1 MFTSKNFYILFIQIL
16 ITLTTFYILEIS
28 YRFLSKNDNI
38 DLKVML
44 YQIGKNFKNEKDFII
59 YHPNQK
65 IRHMTLFTKR
75 EIKSLKDI
83 IIETDYFI
91 ETNNLGL
98 VMKNEISQND
108 NVILIIG
115 DSFTE
120 GQGDIPWFYKLEDT
134 NYNQVKLMNLGIMGS
149 GPMGWL
155 SLTNYVKNK
164 NKLKIEG
171 AVINII
177 LPDLLRQ
184 KWTLNQRQID
194 CLQNG
199 FCEYKG
205 AFQGIDFNEYNTYEK
220 IINYE
225 FINKDRKIGSGN
237 DIKINQGFIT
247 FVKSILKK
255 SKLLK
260 DIYYGFVK
268 KNFMDKKIYE
278 NNINAILKINQ
289 ISKDNLYVNIVSTK
303 KINQNNYKLNNNYNN
318 FIEFLKI
325 KKINYSFCNIDADG
339 FHKYDDHPNKKG
351 YNQLKEC
358 TSKSLLNL
366 NNIN

>member
-1 MFTSKNFYILFIQIL
+1 MFKSKNFYIIFIQIL
-16 ITLTTFYILEIS
+16 IAFTTFLILEIS

-65 IRHMTLFTKR
+65 IRHITLFTKKK
-75 EIKSLKDI
+75 IKSLKDI

-98 VMKNEISQND
+98 VMKNEIYQND

-120 GQGDIPWFYKLEDT
+120 GQGDKPWFYKLEDT

-177 LPDLLRQ
+177 LPDLVRE
-184 KWTLNQRQID
+184 KWIHNKKQID
-194 CLQNG
+194 CLKNG
-199 FCEYKG
+199 LCNYRG
-205 AFQGIDFNEYNTYEK
+205 AFQGVDFNKLSSYDEIK
-220 IINYE
+220 NYE
-225 FINKDRKIGSGN
+225 FINRNRKIGAGN
-237 DIKINQGFIT
+237 DIKNNEVFLSFI
-247 FVKSILKK
+247 KSILKQ

-260 DIYYGFVK
+260 DIYYGFIK
-268 KNFMDKKIYE
+268 KNFINTEIYR
-278 NNINAILKINQ
+278 NNLNAISKINQ
-289 ISKDNLYVNIVSTK
+289 ISKNNLFINIISTK
-303 KINQNNYKLNNNYNN
+303 KVNFNNYKSKDIYND
-318 FIEFLKI
+318 FIEFLNI
-325 KKINYSFCNIDADG
+325 KKIGYSWCEINSEG
-339 FHKYDDHPNKKG
+339 FHKYDDHPNSVGYEKVKK
-351 YNQLKEC
+351 C
-358 TSKSLLNL
+358 TSKAISNL
-366 NNIN
+366 KNIN